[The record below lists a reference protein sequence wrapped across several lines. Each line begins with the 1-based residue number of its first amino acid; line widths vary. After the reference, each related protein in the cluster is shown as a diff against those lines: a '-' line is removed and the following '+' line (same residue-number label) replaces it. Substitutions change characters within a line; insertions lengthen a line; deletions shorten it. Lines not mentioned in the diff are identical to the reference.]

1 MDQAANTASNTDTGR
16 GTEGTGIVSSG
27 GIMCVVRLVW
37 RNHVRSEAR
46 SLRV

>member
-27 GIMCVVRLVW
+27 GIMCVVRLV
-37 RNHVRSEAR
+37 RFVCSAPER
-46 SLRV
+46 RVFK